1 MIRRLTAAA
10 CTVAALTGPAA
21 AHAAEPLPPVIPAQ
35 QQQAAPAA
43 GSWAPQREEVRTFTV
58 SKSQVSQQPP
68 RSSAQRWSM
77 GYFVGYLHRRYPL
90 ESVNWDSLTHMAVGA
105 ALPRSDGSLD
115 TTFFQDATAG
125 PAWAKR
131 VVAAAHEHDR
141 KAILML
147 GGAGYKS
154 GFSGAISGANRA
166 RFITNLLRVVDEYG
180 FDGVDVDLEP
190 LVETDGPNLMAFSR
204 ELRAARP
211 SLLMTIPI
219 SAVNDNRPVQTQL
232 SYLRELPRH
241 YDQLNVMSY
250 GLTSTWRGW
259 RSWHTTPLSG
269 AKPTTPMSVA
279 SSVEAYLRAGIP
291 AAKLGMGVGFYGA
304 CYRGVTGPNQTSPS
318 MTIVADDNKMS
329 IANVMRDYYQSS
341 LVTWDNEAQA
351 PYLSSPTPIG
361 PLGCTFIPFE
371 NERSL
376 ALKMRY
382 AQSKGLG
389 GIIIWNVNE
398 GYLSPATGQDALL
411 GVIERSR
418 FMRSSG
424 PAAAHA
430 AEPLPPV
437 VPAQQQQ
444 AAPAAGS
451 WDDVGRRSGLPF
463 DSGVFAHDAFDSTPG
478 GGKVDGY
485 ERVTGRP
492 VDLYQIAPQREEGFG
507 GLLSETDRI
516 AKAMPDGVQVDWAF
530 PLVSREEGAQLG
542 TAICQATPNP
552 YVRPGWEFNLSGSWD
567 WTTDRIGDAAF
578 VQGFRD
584 SIDGIRSTCPG
595 IRAEWNP
602 NSGQGG
608 VEKAMQAWP
617 GDEYVDVIGG
627 LGPVTS
633 TSP

>member
-1 MIRRLTAAA
+1 MPGPSMRHARAPRQISSLTRLVAAA
-10 CTVAALTGPAA
+10 VLAVLLVGSVEVYAAPDAA
-21 AHAAEPLPPVIPAQ
+21 TSHVEAVHAASPPVSATWLSGPSQGANLSTADSVTWRAKVTSARPLKARFTLISVRDAQ
-35 QQQAAPAA
+35 GRSFDMGRRDNVRIDAA
-43 GSWAPQREEVRTFTV
+43 GTTLAATRTLPAGTYKYRVGYRTSAGDWVNVGDVRTFTV

-418 FMRSSG
+418 FM
-424 PAAAHA
+424 P
-430 AEPLPPV
+430 
-437 VPAQQQQ
+437 
-444 AAPAAGS
+444 
-451 WDDVGRRSGLPF
+451 
-463 DSGVFAHDAFDSTPG
+463 
-478 GGKVDGY
+478 
-485 ERVTGRP
+485 
-492 VDLYQIAPQREEGFG
+492 
-507 GLLSETDRI
+507 
-516 AKAMPDGVQVDWAF
+516 
-530 PLVSREEGAQLG
+530 
-542 TAICQATPNP
+542 
-552 YVRPGWEFNLSGSWD
+552 
-567 WTTDRIGDAAF
+567 
-578 VQGFRD
+578 
-584 SIDGIRSTCPG
+584 
-595 IRAEWNP
+595 
-602 NSGQGG
+602 
-608 VEKAMQAWP
+608 
-617 GDEYVDVIGG
+617 
-627 LGPVTS
+627 
-633 TSP
+633 